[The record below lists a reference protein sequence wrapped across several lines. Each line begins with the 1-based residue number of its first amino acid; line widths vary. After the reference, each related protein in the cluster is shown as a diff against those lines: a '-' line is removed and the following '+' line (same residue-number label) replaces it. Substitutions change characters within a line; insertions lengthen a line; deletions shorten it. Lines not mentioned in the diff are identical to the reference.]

1 MLEFF
6 FILVVVILEYIM
18 LKNFLSMN
26 LKEYQ
31 GFSTRFFSSSSS
43 SSSGDKIST
52 SSIIFWIFISPF
64 FSILGYVCSLFLNSA
79 FKTCHV
85 SYNYLWTIS
94 LIFWIFI
101 YLIILILG
109 RRKLVNHLFILII
122 AIASIILNWYIARI
136 AFTGNVND
144 ISPDSSNTAFQFY
157 LAIGLSL
164 ISIVQ
169 VIYER
174 DDYKLKRTRFIREKI
189 QKYLRK
195 YKVIYS
201 LKGNI
206 ELLYLSLAILVL
218 EDFERPK
225 LIRIIENILKTKT
238 RNIAQNDSI
247 DDIDSVNILVN
258 QLQDLAL
265 RSKEEDERKKL
276 RFIIKEI
283 NCSDQYVTNIMELFY
298 TISRLDKEFKIVEA
312 NKYNEK

>member
-6 FILVVVILEYIM
+6 FILVVVILECIM
-18 LKNFLSMN
+18 LKSFFSKN

-31 GFSTRFFSSSSS
+31 GFSTRFFSSSS
-43 SSSGDKIST
+43 GGKIST
-52 SSIIFWIFISPF
+52 NSIIFWIFISPF
-64 FSILGYVCSLFLNSA
+64 FSILGYVCSLFLNSV

-94 LIFWIFI
+94 LVFWIVI

-122 AIASIILNWYIARI
+122 AIASIVLNWYIARI

-169 VIYER
+169 VIYESEN
-174 DDYKLKRTRFIREKI
+174 YNLKRTRFIREKI
-189 QKYLRK
+189 QKYLRE

-225 LIRIIENILKTKT
+225 FIRIIENILRTKT

-247 DDIDSVNILVN
+247 DDIDSVSILVK
-258 QLQDLAL
+258 QLQDLAVS
-265 RSKEEDERKKL
+265 SKEKDKIKKL

-283 NCSDQYVTNIMELFY
+283 NCSDQYVTNVMELFN
-298 TISRLDKEFKIVEA
+298 TISRLDRDFKIVES
-312 NKYNEK
+312 NKYNRK

>member
-1 MLEFF
+1 
-6 FILVVVILEYIM
+6 
-18 LKNFLSMN
+18 MN

-31 GFSTRFFSSSSS
+31 GFSTRFFSSSSI
-43 SSSGDKIST
+43 DKIST
-52 SSIIFWIFISPF
+52 NGIIFWIFISPL
-64 FSILGYVCSLFLNSA
+64 FSILGYICSLFLNSV

-94 LIFWIFI
+94 LVFWIVI
-101 YLIILILG
+101 YLIILMLG

-122 AIASIILNWYIARI
+122 AIASIVLDWYIARI
-136 AFTGNVND
+136 AFTGDVND
-144 ISPDSSNTAFQFY
+144 ILPDSSNTAFQFY

-174 DDYKLKRTRFIREKI
+174 DNYILRRTRYVSEKI

-195 YKVIYS
+195 YKILYS
-201 LKGNI
+201 LEGNL

-225 LIRIIENILKTKT
+225 IFRIMENKLRAKT

-247 DDIDSVNILVN
+247 DDVHSVFILVK
-258 QLQDLAL
+258 QLQDLAF
-265 RSKEEDERKKL
+265 RSKENDKRKKL
-276 RFIIKEI
+276 EFIIKEI
-283 NCSDQYVTNIMELFY
+283 NCSNQYVSNVMELFN
-298 TISRLDKEFKIVEA
+298 TISQLDNDFKIVEA
-312 NKYNEK
+312 NKYSEK

>member
-6 FILVVVILEYIM
+6 LIVVVVILECIM
-18 LKNFLSMN
+18 LKSFFSKN

-31 GFSTRFFSSSSS
+31 GFSTRFFSSSS
-43 SSSGDKIST
+43 GGKIST
-52 SSIIFWIFISPF
+52 NSIIFWIFISPF

-94 LIFWIFI
+94 LIFWIVI

-225 LIRIIENILKTKT
+225 FIRIIENILRTKT

-247 DDIDSVNILVN
+247 DDIDSVSILVK
-258 QLQDLAL
+258 QLQDLAVG
-265 RSKEEDERKKL
+265 SKEKDKIKKL
-276 RFIIKEI
+276 RLIIKEI
-283 NCSDQYVTNIMELFY
+283 NCSDQYVTNVMELFN
-298 TISRLDKEFKIVEA
+298 TISRLDRDFKIVES
-312 NKYNEK
+312 NKYNKK

>member
-6 FILVVVILEYIM
+6 LIVVVVILEYIM
-18 LKNFLSMN
+18 LKTFLSMN

-31 GFSTRFFSSSSS
+31 GFSMRFFS

-52 SSIIFWIFISPF
+52 NSIIFWIFISPF
-64 FSILGYVCSLFLNSA
+64 FSILGYVCSLFLNSI

-94 LIFWIFI
+94 LVFWIVI

-122 AIASIILNWYIARI
+122 AIASTILNWYIARI

-157 LAIGLSL
+157 LTIGLSL

-169 VIYER
+169 VIYESEN
-174 DDYKLKRTRFIREKI
+174 YNLKRRRFIREKI

-201 LKGNI
+201 LKGNL

-225 LIRIIENILKTKT
+225 FIRIIENIFRTKT

-247 DDIDSVNILVN
+247 DDIDSVTILVN

-283 NCSDQYVTNIMELFY
+283 NCSDQYVTNVMELFY

-312 NKYNEK
+312 YKYNEK

>member
-1 MLEFF
+1 M
-6 FILVVVILEYIM
+6 
-18 LKNFLSMN
+18 
-26 LKEYQ
+26 
-31 GFSTRFFSSSSS
+31 
-43 SSSGDKIST
+43 
-52 SSIIFWIFISPF
+52 
-64 FSILGYVCSLFLNSA
+64 
-79 FKTCHV
+79 
-85 SYNYLWTIS
+85 
-94 LIFWIFI
+94 
-101 YLIILILG
+101 
-109 RRKLVNHLFILII
+109 
-122 AIASIILNWYIARI
+122 
-136 AFTGNVND
+136 
-144 ISPDSSNTAFQFY
+144 
-157 LAIGLSL
+157 
-164 ISIVQ
+164 
-169 VIYER
+169 
-174 DDYKLKRTRFIREKI
+174 KRTRFIREKI
-189 QKYLRK
+189 QKYLRE

-201 LKGNI
+201 LKGNL

-283 NCSDQYVTNIMELFY
+283 NCSDQYVTNVMELFY

>member
-6 FILVVVILEYIM
+6 LIVVVVILEYIM
-18 LKNFLSMN
+18 LKTFLSMN

-31 GFSTRFFSSSSS
+31 GFSTRFFSSSS
-43 SSSGDKIST
+43 GDKINT
-52 SSIIFWIFISPF
+52 NSIIFWIFISPF
-64 FSILGYVCSLFLNSA
+64 FSILGYVCSLFLNSI

-94 LIFWIFI
+94 LVFWIVI

-122 AIASIILNWYIARI
+122 AIASTILNWYIARI

-157 LAIGLSL
+157 LTIGLAL

-169 VIYER
+169 VIYESEN
-174 DDYKLKRTRFIREKI
+174 YNLKRRRFIREKI

-201 LKGNI
+201 LKGNL

-225 LIRIIENILKTKT
+225 FIRIIENIFRTKT

-247 DDIDSVNILVN
+247 DDIDSVTILVN

-283 NCSDQYVTNIMELFY
+283 NCSDQYVTNVMELFY

-312 NKYNEK
+312 YKYNEK

>member
-6 FILVVVILEYIM
+6 LIVVVVILECIM
-18 LKNFLSMN
+18 LKSFFSMN

-31 GFSTRFFSSSSS
+31 GFSTRFFSSSS
-43 SSSGDKIST
+43 GGKIST
-52 SSIIFWIFISPF
+52 NSIIFWIFISPF

-94 LIFWIFI
+94 LVFWIVI

-122 AIASIILNWYIARI
+122 AIASIVLNWYIARI

-169 VIYER
+169 VIYESEN
-174 DDYKLKRTRFIREKI
+174 YNLKRTRFIREKI
-189 QKYLRK
+189 QKYLRE

-225 LIRIIENILKTKT
+225 FIRIIENILRTKT

-265 RSKEEDERKKL
+265 RSKEENERKKL

-283 NCSDQYVTNIMELFY
+283 NCSDQYVTNIMELFD
-298 TISRLDKEFKIVEA
+298 TVSRLDKDFKIVEA

>member
-6 FILVVVILEYIM
+6 LIVVVVIFEYIM
-18 LKNFLSMN
+18 LKTILSMN

-31 GFSTRFFSSSSS
+31 GFSTRFFSSSS
-43 SSSGDKIST
+43 GDKIST
-52 SSIIFWIFISPF
+52 NSIIFWIFISPF
-64 FSILGYVCSLFLNSA
+64 FSILGYVCSLFLKSV

-94 LIFWIFI
+94 LVFWIVI

-122 AIASIILNWYIARI
+122 AIASTILNWYIARI

-157 LAIGLSL
+157 LTIGLSL

-169 VIYER
+169 VIYESEN
-174 DDYKLKRTRFIREKI
+174 YNLKRRRFIREKI

-201 LKGNI
+201 LKGNL

-225 LIRIIENILKTKT
+225 FIRIIENIFRTKT

-247 DDIDSVNILVN
+247 DDIDSVTILVN

-283 NCSDQYVTNIMELFY
+283 NCSDQYVTNVMELFY

-312 NKYNEK
+312 YKYNEK

>member
-6 FILVVVILEYIM
+6 LIVVVVILEYIM
-18 LKNFLSMN
+18 LKNFFSMN

-31 GFSTRFFSSSSS
+31 GFSTRFFSSSS
-43 SSSGDKIST
+43 GGKIST
-52 SSIIFWIFISPF
+52 NSIIFWIFISPF

-94 LIFWIFI
+94 LVFWIVI

-122 AIASIILNWYIARI
+122 AIASIVLNWYIARI
-136 AFTGNVND
+136 AFTGNVTD

-169 VIYER
+169 VIYESEN
-174 DDYKLKRTRFIREKI
+174 YNLKRTRFIREKI
-189 QKYLRK
+189 QKYLRE

-225 LIRIIENILKTKT
+225 FIRIIENILRTKT

-247 DDIDSVNILVN
+247 DDIDSVSILVK
-258 QLQDLAL
+258 QLQDLAVG
-265 RSKEEDERKKL
+265 SKEKDKIKKL

-283 NCSDQYVTNIMELFY
+283 NCSDQYVTNVMELFN
-298 TISRLDKEFKIVEA
+298 TISRLDRDFKIVES
-312 NKYNEK
+312 NKYNKK

>member
-6 FILVVVILEYIM
+6 LIVVVVILECIM
-18 LKNFLSMN
+18 LKSFFSMN

-31 GFSTRFFSSSSS
+31 GFSTRFFSSSS
-43 SSSGDKIST
+43 GGKIST
-52 SSIIFWIFISPF
+52 NSIIFWIFISPF

-94 LIFWIFI
+94 LVFWIAI

-122 AIASIILNWYIARI
+122 AIASIVLNWYIARI

-169 VIYER
+169 VIYESEN
-174 DDYKLKRTRFIREKI
+174 YNLKRTRFIREKI
-189 QKYLRK
+189 QKYLRE

-225 LIRIIENILKTKT
+225 FIRIIENILRTKT

-247 DDIDSVNILVN
+247 DDIDSVSILVK
-258 QLQDLAL
+258 QLQDLAVS
-265 RSKEEDERKKL
+265 SKEKDKIKKL

-283 NCSDQYVTNIMELFY
+283 NCSDQYVTNVMELFN
-298 TISRLDKEFKIVEA
+298 TISRLDRDFKIVES

>member
-1 MLEFF
+1 
-6 FILVVVILEYIM
+6 
-18 LKNFLSMN
+18 MN

-31 GFSTRFFSSSSS
+31 GFSTRFFSSSS
-43 SSSGDKIST
+43 GGKIST
-52 SSIIFWIFISPF
+52 NSIIFWIFISPF

-94 LIFWIFI
+94 LVFWIVI

-122 AIASIILNWYIARI
+122 AIASIVLNWYIARI

-169 VIYER
+169 VIYESEN
-174 DDYKLKRTRFIREKI
+174 YNLKRTRFIREKI
-189 QKYLRK
+189 QKYLRE

-225 LIRIIENILKTKT
+225 FIRIIENILRTKT

-247 DDIDSVNILVN
+247 DDIDSVSILVK
-258 QLQDLAL
+258 QLQDLAVS
-265 RSKEEDERKKL
+265 SKEKDKIKKL

-283 NCSDQYVTNIMELFY
+283 NCSDQYVTNVMELFN
-298 TISRLDKEFKIVEA
+298 TISRLDRDFKIVES
-312 NKYNEK
+312 NKYNKK

>member
-6 FILVVVILEYIM
+6 LIVVVVILEYIM

-31 GFSTRFFSSSSS
+31 GFSTRFFSP
-43 SSSGDKIST
+43 SSGDKIST
-52 SSIIFWIFISPF
+52 NSIIFWIFISPF
-64 FSILGYVCSLFLNSA
+64 FSILGYVCSLFLNSV

-94 LIFWIFI
+94 LVFWIII

-122 AIASIILNWYIARI
+122 AIASIVLNWYIARI

-169 VIYER
+169 VIYESEN
-174 DDYKLKRTRFIREKI
+174 YTLKRTRFIREKI

-201 LKGNI
+201 LKGNL

-225 LIRIIENILKTKT
+225 FIRIIENILRTKT

-247 DDIDSVNILVN
+247 DDFHSVFILVK

-265 RSKEEDERKKL
+265 CSKEENERKKL

-283 NCSDQYVTNIMELFY
+283 NCSDRYVTNVMELFD
-298 TISRLDKEFKIVEA
+298 TISRLDKDFKIVEA

>member
-6 FILVVVILEYIM
+6 LIVVVVILECIM
-18 LKNFLSMN
+18 LKSFFSMN

-31 GFSTRFFSSSSS
+31 GFSTRFFSSSS
-43 SSSGDKIST
+43 GGKIST
-52 SSIIFWIFISPF
+52 NSIIFWIFISPF

-94 LIFWIFI
+94 LVFWIVI
-101 YLIILILG
+101 YLIIWILG

-169 VIYER
+169 VIYESEN
-174 DDYKLKRTRFIREKI
+174 YNLKRTRFIREKI
-189 QKYLRK
+189 QKYLRE

-201 LKGNI
+201 LKGNL

-225 LIRIIENILKTKT
+225 FIRIIENILRTKT

-265 RSKEEDERKKL
+265 RSKEENERKKL

-283 NCSDQYVTNIMELFY
+283 NCSDQYVTNIMELFD
-298 TISRLDKEFKIVEA
+298 TVSRLDKDFKIVEA

>member
-6 FILVVVILEYIM
+6 LIVVVVILECIM
-18 LKNFLSMN
+18 LKSFFSKN

-31 GFSTRFFSSSSS
+31 GFSTRFFSSSS
-43 SSSGDKIST
+43 GGKIST
-52 SSIIFWIFISPF
+52 NSIIFWIFISPL

-94 LIFWIFI
+94 LVFWIVI

-122 AIASIILNWYIARI
+122 AIASIVLNWYIARI

-169 VIYER
+169 VIYESEN
-174 DDYKLKRTRFIREKI
+174 YNLKRTRFIREKI
-189 QKYLRK
+189 QKYLRE

-225 LIRIIENILKTKT
+225 FIRIIENILRTKT

-247 DDIDSVNILVN
+247 DDIDSVSILVK
-258 QLQDLAL
+258 QLQDLAVG
-265 RSKEEDERKKL
+265 SKEKDKIKKL
-276 RFIIKEI
+276 RLIIKEI
-283 NCSDQYVTNIMELFY
+283 NCSDQYVTNVMELFN
-298 TISRLDKEFKIVEA
+298 TISRLDRDFKIVES
-312 NKYNEK
+312 NKYNKK

>member
-6 FILVVVILEYIM
+6 LIVVVVILECIM
-18 LKNFLSMN
+18 LKSFFSKN

-31 GFSTRFFSSSSS
+31 GFSTRFFSSSS
-43 SSSGDKIST
+43 GDKIST
-52 SSIIFWIFISPF
+52 NSIIFWIFISPF

-94 LIFWIFI
+94 LVFWIVI

-122 AIASIILNWYIARI
+122 AIASIVLNWYIARI

-169 VIYER
+169 VIYESEN
-174 DDYKLKRTRFIREKI
+174 YNLKRTRFIREKI
-189 QKYLRK
+189 QKYLRE

-225 LIRIIENILKTKT
+225 FIRIIENILRTKT

-247 DDIDSVNILVN
+247 DDIDSVSILVK
-258 QLQDLAL
+258 QLQDLAIS
-265 RSKEEDERKKL
+265 SKEKDERKKL
-276 RFIIKEI
+276 RSIIKKI
-283 NCSDQYVTNIMELFY
+283 NCSDQYVTNVMELFN
-298 TISRLDKEFKIVEA
+298 TISRLDKDFKIVEV

>member
-6 FILVVVILEYIM
+6 LIVVVVILECIM
-18 LKNFLSMN
+18 LKSFFSKN

-31 GFSTRFFSSSSS
+31 GFSTRFFSSSS
-43 SSSGDKIST
+43 GGKIST
-52 SSIIFWIFISPF
+52 NSIIFWIFISPF
-64 FSILGYVCSLFLNSA
+64 FSILGYVCSLFFNSA

-94 LIFWIFI
+94 LVFWIVI

-122 AIASIILNWYIARI
+122 AIASIVLNWYIARI

-169 VIYER
+169 VIYESEN
-174 DDYKLKRTRFIREKI
+174 YNLKRTRFIREKI
-189 QKYLRK
+189 QKYLRE
-195 YKVIYS
+195 YKLIYS

-225 LIRIIENILKTKT
+225 SIRIIENILRTKT

-247 DDIDSVNILVN
+247 DDIDSVSILVK
-258 QLQDLAL
+258 QLQDLAVG
-265 RSKEEDERKKL
+265 SKEKDKIKKL
-276 RFIIKEI
+276 RLIIKEI
-283 NCSDQYVTNIMELFY
+283 NCSDQYVTNVMELFN
-298 TISRLDKEFKIVEA
+298 TISRLDRDFKIVES
-312 NKYNEK
+312 NKYNKK

>member
-1 MLEFF
+1 MMLEFF
-6 FILVVVILEYIM
+6 LIVVVVILEYIM
-18 LKNFLSMN
+18 LKTFLSMN

-31 GFSTRFFSSSSS
+31 GFSTRFFSSSS
-43 SSSGDKIST
+43 GDKIST
-52 SSIIFWIFISPF
+52 NSIIFWIFISPF
-64 FSILGYVCSLFLNSA
+64 FSILGYVCSLFLNSI

-94 LIFWIFI
+94 LVFWIVI

-122 AIASIILNWYIARI
+122 AIASTILNWYIARI

-157 LAIGLSL
+157 LTIGLSL

-169 VIYER
+169 MIYESEN
-174 DDYKLKRTRFIREKI
+174 YNLKRRRFIREKI

-201 LKGNI
+201 LKGNL

-225 LIRIIENILKTKT
+225 FIRIIENIFRTKT

-247 DDIDSVNILVN
+247 DDIDSVTILVN

-283 NCSDQYVTNIMELFY
+283 NCSDQYVTNVMELFY

-312 NKYNEK
+312 YKYNEK

>member
-6 FILVVVILEYIM
+6 LIVVVVILECIM
-18 LKNFLSMN
+18 HKSFFSMN

-31 GFSTRFFSSSSS
+31 GFSTRFFSSSS
-43 SSSGDKIST
+43 GGKIST
-52 SSIIFWIFISPF
+52 NSIIFWIFISPF

-94 LIFWIFI
+94 LVFWIVI

-122 AIASIILNWYIARI
+122 AIASIVLNWYIARI

-169 VIYER
+169 VIYESEN
-174 DDYKLKRTRFIREKI
+174 YNLKRTRFIREKI
-189 QKYLRK
+189 QKYLRE

-225 LIRIIENILKTKT
+225 FIRIIENILRTKT

-247 DDIDSVNILVN
+247 DDIDSVSILVK
-258 QLQDLAL
+258 QLQDLAVS
-265 RSKEEDERKKL
+265 SKEKDKIKKL

-283 NCSDQYVTNIMELFY
+283 NCSDQYITNVMELFN
-298 TISRLDKEFKIVEA
+298 TISRLDRDFKIVES
-312 NKYNEK
+312 NKYNKK

>member
-1 MLEFF
+1 MLELFL
-6 FILVVVILEYIM
+6 IVVVVILEYIM
-18 LKNFLSMN
+18 LKTFLSMN

-43 SSSGDKIST
+43 GDKIST
-52 SSIIFWIFISPF
+52 NSIIFWIFISPF
-64 FSILGYVCSLFLNSA
+64 FSILGYVCSLFLNFV

-94 LIFWIFI
+94 LVFWIFI

-122 AIASIILNWYIARI
+122 AIASTILNWYIARI

-157 LAIGLSL
+157 LTIGLSL

-169 VIYER
+169 VIYESEN
-174 DDYKLKRTRFIREKI
+174 YNLKRRRFIREKI

-201 LKGNI
+201 LKGNL

-225 LIRIIENILKTKT
+225 FIRIIENIFRTKT

-247 DDIDSVNILVN
+247 DDIDSVTILVN

-283 NCSDQYVTNIMELFY
+283 NCSDQYVTNVMELFY
-298 TISRLDKEFKIVEA
+298 TISRLDKDFKIVEA

>member
-6 FILVVVILEYIM
+6 LIVVVVIVEYIM

-31 GFSTRFFSSSSS
+31 GFSTRFFSSSS
-43 SSSGDKIST
+43 GDKIST
-52 SSIIFWIFISPF
+52 NSIIFWIFISPF
-64 FSILGYVCSLFLNSA
+64 FSILGYVCSLFLNSV

-94 LIFWIFI
+94 LVFWIVI
-101 YLIILILG
+101 YLIIFILG

-157 LAIGLSL
+157 LTIGLSL

-169 VIYER
+169 VIYESEN
-174 DDYKLKRTRFIREKI
+174 YTLKRTRFIREKI

-201 LKGNI
+201 LKGNL

-225 LIRIIENILKTKT
+225 FIRIIENILRTKT

-247 DDIDSVNILVN
+247 DDIDSVNILVK

-265 RSKEEDERKKL
+265 RSKEKDEKTL

-283 NCSDQYVTNIMELFY
+283 NCSDQYVTNVMELFN
-298 TISRLDKEFKIVEA
+298 TISRLDKDFKIVEA

>member
-6 FILVVVILEYIM
+6 LIVVVVILECIM
-18 LKNFLSMN
+18 LKSFFSKN

-43 SSSGDKIST
+43 GDKIST
-52 SSIIFWIFISPF
+52 NSIIFWIFISPF

-94 LIFWIFI
+94 LVFWIVI

-122 AIASIILNWYIARI
+122 AIASIVLNWYIARI

-169 VIYER
+169 VIYESEN
-174 DDYKLKRTRFIREKI
+174 YNLKRTRFIREKI
-189 QKYLRK
+189 QKYLRE

-225 LIRIIENILKTKT
+225 FIRIIENILRTKT

-247 DDIDSVNILVN
+247 DDIDSVSILVK
-258 QLQDLAL
+258 QLQDLAIS
-265 RSKEEDERKKL
+265 SKEKDERKKL
-276 RFIIKEI
+276 RSIIKKI
-283 NCSDQYVTNIMELFY
+283 NCSDQYVTNVMELFN
-298 TISRLDKEFKIVEA
+298 TISRLDKDFKIVEV

>member
-6 FILVVVILEYIM
+6 LIVVVVIFEYIM
-18 LKNFLSMN
+18 LKTILSMN

-31 GFSTRFFSSSSS
+31 GFSTRFFSSSS
-43 SSSGDKIST
+43 GDKIST
-52 SSIIFWIFISPF
+52 NSIIFWIFISPF
-64 FSILGYVCSLFLNSA
+64 FSILGYVCSLFLNSV

-94 LIFWIFI
+94 LVFWIVI

-122 AIASIILNWYIARI
+122 AIASTILNWYIARI

-157 LAIGLSL
+157 LTIGLSL

-169 VIYER
+169 VIYESEN
-174 DDYKLKRTRFIREKI
+174 YNLKRRRFIREKI

-201 LKGNI
+201 LKGNL
-206 ELLYLSLAILVL
+206 ELLYLSLAILVV

-225 LIRIIENILKTKT
+225 FIRIIENIFRTKT

-247 DDIDSVNILVN
+247 DDIDSVTILVN

-283 NCSDQYVTNIMELFY
+283 NCSDQYVTNVMELFY

-312 NKYNEK
+312 YKYNEK

>member
-1 MLEFF
+1 MLGFF
-6 FILVVVILEYIM
+6 LIVVVVIFEYIM
-18 LKNFLSMN
+18 LKTILSMN

-31 GFSTRFFSSSSS
+31 GFSTRFFSSSS
-43 SSSGDKIST
+43 GDKIST
-52 SSIIFWIFISPF
+52 NSIIFWIFISPF
-64 FSILGYVCSLFLNSA
+64 FSILGYVCSLFLNSV

-94 LIFWIFI
+94 LVFWIVI

-122 AIASIILNWYIARI
+122 AIASTILNWYIARI

-157 LAIGLSL
+157 LTIGLSL

-169 VIYER
+169 VIYESEN
-174 DDYKLKRTRFIREKI
+174 YNLKRRRFIREKI

-201 LKGNI
+201 LKGNL

-225 LIRIIENILKTKT
+225 FIRIIENIFRTKT

-247 DDIDSVNILVN
+247 DDIDSVTILVN

-283 NCSDQYVTNIMELFY
+283 NCSDQYVTNVMELFY

-312 NKYNEK
+312 YKYNEK

>member
-6 FILVVVILEYIM
+6 LIVVVVILECIM
-18 LKNFLSMN
+18 LKSFFSKN

-31 GFSTRFFSSSSS
+31 GFSTRFFSSSS
-43 SSSGDKIST
+43 GDKIST
-52 SSIIFWIFISPF
+52 NSIIFWIFISPF

-94 LIFWIFI
+94 LVFWIVI
-101 YLIILILG
+101 YLMILILG

-122 AIASIILNWYIARI
+122 AIASIVLNWYIARI

-169 VIYER
+169 VIYESEN
-174 DDYKLKRTRFIREKI
+174 YNLKRTRFIREKI
-189 QKYLRK
+189 QKYLRE

-225 LIRIIENILKTKT
+225 FIRIIENILRTKT

-247 DDIDSVNILVN
+247 DDIDSVSILVK
-258 QLQDLAL
+258 QLQDLAIS
-265 RSKEEDERKKL
+265 SKEKDERKKL
-276 RFIIKEI
+276 RSIIKKI
-283 NCSDQYVTNIMELFY
+283 NCSDQYVTNVMELFN
-298 TISRLDKEFKIVEA
+298 TISRLDKDFKIVEV

>member
-1 MLEFF
+1 MLEFSL
-6 FILVVVILEYIM
+6 IVVVVILEHVM

-31 GFSTRFFSSSSS
+31 GFSTRFFSSSS
-43 SSSGDKIST
+43 GDKIST
-52 SSIIFWIFISPF
+52 NSIIFWKFISPF
-64 FSILGYVCSLFLNSA
+64 FSILGYVCSLFLNSV

-94 LIFWIFI
+94 LIFWIVI

-122 AIASIILNWYIARI
+122 AIASIVLNWYIARI

-157 LAIGLSL
+157 LTIGLSL

-174 DDYKLKRTRFIREKI
+174 ENYNLKRTRFIREKI

-195 YKVIYS
+195 YEVIYS
-201 LKGNI
+201 LKGNLK
-206 ELLYLSLAILVL
+206 LLYLSLAILVL

-225 LIRIIENILKTKT
+225 FIRIMENIFRTKT

-247 DDIDSVNILVN
+247 DDIDSVAILVK
-258 QLQDLAL
+258 QLQDLAVS
-265 RSKEEDERKKL
+265 SKEEDERKKL
-276 RFIIKEI
+276 RSIIREI
-283 NCSDQYVTNIMELFY
+283 NCSDQYVSNVMDLLN
-298 TISRLDKEFKIVEA
+298 TISRLDKDFNIV

>member
-1 MLEFF
+1 MLEFSL
-6 FILVVVILEYIM
+6 IVVVVILECIM
-18 LKNFLSMN
+18 LKSFFSKN

-31 GFSTRFFSSSSS
+31 GFSTRFFSSSS
-43 SSSGDKIST
+43 GGKIST
-52 SSIIFWIFISPF
+52 NSIIFWIFISPF

-94 LIFWIFI
+94 LVFWIVI

-122 AIASIILNWYIARI
+122 AIASIVLNWYIARI

-169 VIYER
+169 VIYESEN
-174 DDYKLKRTRFIREKI
+174 YNLKRTRFIREKI
-189 QKYLRK
+189 QKYLRE

-225 LIRIIENILKTKT
+225 FIRIIENILRTKT

-247 DDIDSVNILVN
+247 DDIDSVSILVK
-258 QLQDLAL
+258 QLQDLAVG
-265 RSKEEDERKKL
+265 SKEKDKIKKL
-276 RFIIKEI
+276 RLIIKEI
-283 NCSDQYVTNIMELFY
+283 NCSDQYVTNVMELFN
-298 TISRLDKEFKIVEA
+298 TISRLDRDFKIVES
-312 NKYNEK
+312 NKYNKK

>member
-6 FILVVVILEYIM
+6 LIVVVVIFEYIM
-18 LKNFLSMN
+18 LKTILSMN

-31 GFSTRFFSSSSS
+31 GFSTRFFSSSS
-43 SSSGDKIST
+43 GDKIST
-52 SSIIFWIFISPF
+52 NSIIFWIFISPF
-64 FSILGYVCSLFLNSA
+64 FSILGYVCSLFLNSV

-94 LIFWIFI
+94 LVFWIVI

-122 AIASIILNWYIARI
+122 AIASTILNWYIARI

-157 LAIGLSL
+157 LTIGLSL

-169 VIYER
+169 MIYESEN
-174 DDYKLKRTRFIREKI
+174 YNLKRRRFIREKI

-201 LKGNI
+201 LKGNL

-225 LIRIIENILKTKT
+225 FIRIIENIFRTKT

-247 DDIDSVNILVN
+247 DDIDSVTILVN

-283 NCSDQYVTNIMELFY
+283 NCSDQYVTNVMELFY

>member
-1 MLEFF
+1 M
-6 FILVVVILEYIM
+6 
-18 LKNFLSMN
+18 
-26 LKEYQ
+26 
-31 GFSTRFFSSSSS
+31 
-43 SSSGDKIST
+43 
-52 SSIIFWIFISPF
+52 
-64 FSILGYVCSLFLNSA
+64 
-79 FKTCHV
+79 
-85 SYNYLWTIS
+85 
-94 LIFWIFI
+94 
-101 YLIILILG
+101 
-109 RRKLVNHLFILII
+109 NHLFILII
-122 AIASIILNWYIARI
+122 AIASIVLNWYIARI

-144 ISPDSSNTAFQFY
+144 ISPDSSNTASQFY

-169 VIYER
+169 VIYESEN
-174 DDYKLKRTRFIREKI
+174 YTLKRTRFIRERI

-201 LKGNI
+201 LKGNL

-225 LIRIIENILKTKT
+225 FIRIIENILRTKT

-247 DDIDSVNILVN
+247 DDIDSVNILVK

-265 RSKEEDERKKL
+265 RSKEENERKKL

-283 NCSDQYVTNIMELFY
+283 NYSDRYVTNVMELFD
-298 TISRLDKEFKIVEA
+298 TISRLDKDFKIVEA

>member
-1 MLEFF
+1 MMLEFF
-6 FILVVVILEYIM
+6 LIVVVVIFEYIM
-18 LKNFLSMN
+18 LKTILSMN

-31 GFSTRFFSSSSS
+31 GFSTRFFSSSS
-43 SSSGDKIST
+43 GDKIST
-52 SSIIFWIFISPF
+52 NSIIFWIFISPF
-64 FSILGYVCSLFLNSA
+64 FSILGYVCSLFLNSV

-94 LIFWIFI
+94 LVFWIVI

-122 AIASIILNWYIARI
+122 AIASTILNWYIARI

-157 LAIGLSL
+157 LTIGLSL

-169 VIYER
+169 VIYESEN
-174 DDYKLKRTRFIREKI
+174 YNLKRRRFIREKI

-201 LKGNI
+201 LKGNL

-225 LIRIIENILKTKT
+225 FIRIIENIFRTKT

-247 DDIDSVNILVN
+247 DDIDSVTILVN

-283 NCSDQYVTNIMELFY
+283 NCSDQYVTNVMELFY

-312 NKYNEK
+312 YKYNEK

>member
-6 FILVVVILEYIM
+6 LIVVVVILEYIM
-18 LKNFLSMN
+18 LKTFLSMN

-31 GFSTRFFSSSSS
+31 GFSTRFFSSSS
-43 SSSGDKIST
+43 GDKIST
-52 SSIIFWIFISPF
+52 NSIIFWIFISPF
-64 FSILGYVCSLFLNSA
+64 FSILGYVCSLFLNSI

-94 LIFWIFI
+94 LVFWIVI

-122 AIASIILNWYIARI
+122 AIASTILNWYIARI

-157 LAIGLSL
+157 LTIGLSL

-169 VIYER
+169 MIYESEN
-174 DDYKLKRTRFIREKI
+174 YNLKRRRFIREKI

-201 LKGNI
+201 LKGNL

-225 LIRIIENILKTKT
+225 FIRIIENIFRTKT

-247 DDIDSVNILVN
+247 DDIDSVTILVN

-265 RSKEEDERKKL
+265 RSKEEDERKKV

-283 NCSDQYVTNIMELFY
+283 NCSDQYVTNVMELFY

-312 NKYNEK
+312 YKYNEK

>member
-6 FILVVVILEYIM
+6 LIVVVVILECIM
-18 LKNFLSMN
+18 LKSFFSKN

-31 GFSTRFFSSSSS
+31 GFSTRFFSSSS
-43 SSSGDKIST
+43 GGKIST
-52 SSIIFWIFISPF
+52 NSIIFWIFISPF

-94 LIFWIFI
+94 LVFWIVI

-122 AIASIILNWYIARI
+122 AIASIVLNWYIARI

-169 VIYER
+169 VIYESEN
-174 DDYKLKRTRFIREKI
+174 YNLKRTRFIREKI
-189 QKYLRK
+189 QKYLRE

-225 LIRIIENILKTKT
+225 FIRIIENILRTKT
-238 RNIAQNDSI
+238 RNIAQNDFI
-247 DDIDSVNILVN
+247 DDIDSVSILVK
-258 QLQDLAL
+258 QLQDLAVG
-265 RSKEEDERKKL
+265 SKEKDKIKKL
-276 RFIIKEI
+276 RLIIKEI
-283 NCSDQYVTNIMELFY
+283 NCSDQYVTNVMELFN
-298 TISRLDKEFKIVEA
+298 TISRLDRDFKIVES
-312 NKYNEK
+312 NKYNKK

>member
-6 FILVVVILEYIM
+6 LIVVVVILECIM
-18 LKNFLSMN
+18 LKSFFSMN

-31 GFSTRFFSSSSS
+31 GFSTRFFSSSS
-43 SSSGDKIST
+43 GGKIST
-52 SSIIFWIFISPF
+52 NSIIFWIFISPF

-94 LIFWIFI
+94 LVFWIVI

-122 AIASIILNWYIARI
+122 AIASIVLNWYIARI

-169 VIYER
+169 VIYESEN
-174 DDYKLKRTRFIREKI
+174 YNLKRTRFIREKI
-189 QKYLRK
+189 QKYLRE

-225 LIRIIENILKTKT
+225 FIRIIENILRTKT

-247 DDIDSVNILVN
+247 DDIDSVSILVK
-258 QLQDLAL
+258 QLQDLAVG
-265 RSKEEDERKKL
+265 SKEKDKIKKL
-276 RFIIKEI
+276 RLIIKEI
-283 NCSDQYVTNIMELFY
+283 NCSDQYVTNVMELFN
-298 TISRLDKEFKIVEA
+298 TISRLDRDFKIVES
-312 NKYNEK
+312 NKYNKK

>member
-6 FILVVVILEYIM
+6 LIVVVVILEYIM
-18 LKNFLSMN
+18 LKTFLSMN

-31 GFSTRFFSSSSS
+31 GFSTRFFSSSS
-43 SSSGDKIST
+43 GDKIST
-52 SSIIFWIFISPF
+52 NSIIFWIFISPF
-64 FSILGYVCSLFLNSA
+64 FSILGYVCSLFLNSI

-94 LIFWIFI
+94 LVFWIVI

-122 AIASIILNWYIARI
+122 AIASTILNWYIARI
-136 AFTGNVND
+136 SFTGNVND

-157 LAIGLSL
+157 LTIGLSL

-169 VIYER
+169 VIYESEN
-174 DDYKLKRTRFIREKI
+174 YNLKRRRFIREKI

-201 LKGNI
+201 LKGNL

-225 LIRIIENILKTKT
+225 FIRIIENIFRTKT

-247 DDIDSVNILVN
+247 DDIDSVTILVN

-283 NCSDQYVTNIMELFY
+283 NCSDQYVTNVMELFY

-312 NKYNEK
+312 YKYNEK

>member
-1 MLEFF
+1 MLELFL
-6 FILVVVILEYIM
+6 IVVVVILEYIM
-18 LKNFLSMN
+18 LKTFLSMN

-31 GFSTRFFSSSSS
+31 GFSTRFFSSSS
-43 SSSGDKIST
+43 GDKIST
-52 SSIIFWIFISPF
+52 NSIIFWIFISPF
-64 FSILGYVCSLFLNSA
+64 FSILGYVCSLFLNFV

-94 LIFWIFI
+94 LVFWIFI

-122 AIASIILNWYIARI
+122 AIASTILNWYIARI

-157 LAIGLSL
+157 LTIGLSL

-169 VIYER
+169 VIYKSEN
-174 DDYKLKRTRFIREKI
+174 YNLKRRRFIREKI

-201 LKGNI
+201 LKGNL

-225 LIRIIENILKTKT
+225 FIRIIENIFRTKT
-238 RNIAQNDSI
+238 RNISQNDSI
-247 DDIDSVNILVN
+247 DDIDSVTILVN
-258 QLQDLAL
+258 
-265 RSKEEDERKKL
+265 
-276 RFIIKEI
+276 
-283 NCSDQYVTNIMELFY
+283 
-298 TISRLDKEFKIVEA
+298 
-312 NKYNEK
+312 

>member
-6 FILVVVILEYIM
+6 LIVVVVIFEYIM
-18 LKNFLSMN
+18 LKTILSMN

-31 GFSTRFFSSSSS
+31 GFSTRFFSSSS
-43 SSSGDKIST
+43 GDKIST
-52 SSIIFWIFISPF
+52 NSIIFWIFISPF
-64 FSILGYVCSLFLNSA
+64 FSILGYVCSLFLNSV

-94 LIFWIFI
+94 LVFWIVI

-122 AIASIILNWYIARI
+122 AIASTILNWYIARI

-157 LAIGLSL
+157 LTIGLSL

-169 VIYER
+169 VIYESEN
-174 DDYKLKRTRFIREKI
+174 YNLKRRRFIREKI

-201 LKGNI
+201 LKGNL

-225 LIRIIENILKTKT
+225 FIRIIENIFRTKT

-247 DDIDSVNILVN
+247 DDIDSVTILVN

-283 NCSDQYVTNIMELFY
+283 NCSDQYVTNIMELFD
-298 TISRLDKEFKIVEA
+298 TVSRLDKDFKIVEA

>member
-1 MLEFF
+1 MLGFF
-6 FILVVVILEYIM
+6 LIVVVVILECIM
-18 LKNFLSMN
+18 LKRFFSMN

-31 GFSTRFFSSSSS
+31 GFSTRFFSSSS
-43 SSSGDKIST
+43 GGKIST
-52 SSIIFWIFISPF
+52 NSIIFWIFISPF

-94 LIFWIFI
+94 LVFWIVI

-122 AIASIILNWYIARI
+122 AIASIVLNWYIARI

-169 VIYER
+169 VIYESEN
-174 DDYKLKRTRFIREKI
+174 YNLKRTRFIREKI
-189 QKYLRK
+189 QKYLRE

-201 LKGNI
+201 LKGNL

-225 LIRIIENILKTKT
+225 FIRIIENILRTKT

-247 DDIDSVNILVN
+247 DDIDSVSILVK
-258 QLQDLAL
+258 QLQDLAVS
-265 RSKEEDERKKL
+265 SKEKDKIKKL

-283 NCSDQYVTNIMELFY
+283 NCSDQYVTNVMELFN
-298 TISRLDKEFKIVEA
+298 TISRLDRDFKIVES
-312 NKYNEK
+312 NKYNKK